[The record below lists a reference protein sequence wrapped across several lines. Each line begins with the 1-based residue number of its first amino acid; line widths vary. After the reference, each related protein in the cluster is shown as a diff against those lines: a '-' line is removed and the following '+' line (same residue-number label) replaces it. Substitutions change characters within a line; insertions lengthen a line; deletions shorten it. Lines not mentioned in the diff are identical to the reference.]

1 MFNKFRKFNR
11 FAEMVKEIGVSKST
25 ICYYIKP
32 VKILEKYYKL
42 KKSSFERLF
51 KNNKRNV

>member
-1 MFNKFRKFNR
+1 MFNKFRKFNK
-11 FAEMVKEIGVSKST
+11 FAEMVKEIGVSMST